1 MSTDRP
7 DHDTTLDVLV
17 GEWTVQAG
25 IPDVPPGRVVFEWAL
40 DRTFLVQ
47 RSEVPKSPFPSS
59 LAVIARD
66 AAAGGFTQHYFDSRG
81 VVRVY
86 AMTFEDGVWTL
97 FRDRPDFTPLSFSQR
112 FTGRL
117 SDDGR
122 VIRGLIERTDDAGE
136 WIEDFGV
143 TYTRVG

>member
-1 MSTDRP
+1 LAAGVLERLRP
-7 DHDTTLDVLV
+7 LL
-17 GEWTVQAG
+17 GEWTIQVTLAG
-25 IPDVPPGRVVFEWAL
+25 AEDMTGRMVFEPMLGGA
-40 DRTFLVQ
+40 FVAQ
-47 RSEVPKSPFPSS
+47 RSEAPDPIPDGFCIIS
-59 LAVIARD
+59 
-66 AAAGGFTQHYFDSRG
+66 AAAEGDGFIQHYFDSRG

-112 FTGRL
+112 FTGKL

-122 VIRGLIERTDDAGE
+122 VIRGLIERTDDVGE